1 MTVCTLMLATV
12 LPIQL
17 TYYWGDI
24 LPGWEPIWVLVDICL
39 CADVALGFLVTSL
52 DPKTMHYMEPPQVM
66 WCYLRTWFVVD
77 VLAMWPL
84 GITAS
89 PRSAVWGAQGVDL
102 RPRKR

>member
-52 DPKTMHYMEPPQVM
+52 DPKTMHYMEPPQALKGSGSRFFKRFHVHSR
-66 WCYLRTWFVVD
+66 LER
-77 VLAMWPL
+77 PL
-84 GITAS
+84 QK
-89 PRSAVWGAQGVDL
+89 P
-102 RPRKR
+102 